1 MTKLPKKTQYLL
13 KKQVNLN
20 QPIKL
25 SMQNMHIIR
34 FNKFFISNIIFY
46 LIDLYDN
53 NAHMIFLYEIFYI
66 QKNMSDSW
74 DWDNKNKLL
83 ITKREIVFKKKFKLN
98 KKIDYW

>member
-1 MTKLPKKTQYLL
+1 MLHDKISKKKTQYLL

-25 SMQNMHIIR
+25 SIQDMHIIR

-53 NAHMIFLYEIFYI
+53 NAHVIFLYEIFYI
-66 QKNMSDSW
+66 QKNMSDS
-74 DWDNKNKLL
+74 
-83 ITKREIVFKKKFKLN
+83 
-98 KKIDYW
+98 

>member
-1 MTKLPKKTQYLL
+1 MIKLPKKTQYLL

-25 SMQNMHIIR
+25 SMQDMHIIR

-53 NAHMIFLYEIFYI
+53 NAHVIFLYEIFYI
-66 QKNMSDSW
+66 QKNMSDS
-74 DWDNKNKLL
+74 
-83 ITKREIVFKKKFKLN
+83 
-98 KKIDYW
+98 

>member
-53 NAHMIFLYEIFYI
+53 NAHVIFLYEIFYI
-66 QKNMSDSW
+66 QKNMSDS
-74 DWDNKNKLL
+74 
-83 ITKREIVFKKKFKLN
+83 
-98 KKIDYW
+98 

>member
-25 SMQNMHIIR
+25 SMQDMHIIR

-53 NAHMIFLYEIFYI
+53 NAHVIFLYEIFYI
-66 QKNMSDSW
+66 QKNMSDS
-74 DWDNKNKLL
+74 
-83 ITKREIVFKKKFKLN
+83 
-98 KKIDYW
+98 

>member
-1 MTKLPKKTQYLL
+1 MLHDKIAKKKTQYLL

-25 SMQNMHIIR
+25 SIQDMHIIR

-53 NAHMIFLYEIFYI
+53 NAHVIFLYEIFYI
-66 QKNMSDSW
+66 QKNMSDS
-74 DWDNKNKLL
+74 
-83 ITKREIVFKKKFKLN
+83 
-98 KKIDYW
+98 

>member
-1 MTKLPKKTQYLL
+1 VLHDKISKKKTQYLL

-25 SMQNMHIIR
+25 SIQDMHIIR

-53 NAHMIFLYEIFYI
+53 NAHVIFLYEIFYI
-66 QKNMSDSW
+66 QKNMSDS
-74 DWDNKNKLL
+74 
-83 ITKREIVFKKKFKLN
+83 
-98 KKIDYW
+98 